1 MNTTVKPEK
10 VKALR
15 ALMKS
20 MGILDEDLDERFVR
34 SRGRG
39 GQKVNKTSSCVHL
52 KHIPTGIEVKC
63 SSSRSQSVNRFFAR
77 RTLVLKIEKL
87 KLGKESTAEK
97 LEAKAKKRKAKRRQ
111 RAKKKYE
118 QP

>member
-10 VKALR
+10 VKALG
-15 ALMKS
+15 ATMKS
-20 MGILDEDLDERFVR
+20 LGVFEKDLSEHFVR

-39 GQKVNKTSSCVHL
+39 GQKVNKTSTCVHL

-63 SSSRSQSVNRFFAR
+63 SRSRSQSVNRFFAR

-97 LEAKAKKRKAKRRQ
+97 LEAKVKKRKAKRKQ
-111 RAKKKYE
+111 RAGKKYN
-118 QP
+118 